1 MSNRDQT
8 GGRERGNRSHER
20 LPAFGAI
27 AVSAAGASAPRGDAW
42 LRRRLRRA
50 ASLPAGLMLRG

>member
-27 AVSAAGASAPRGDAW
+27 AVSAAGASAPRGTPGSEGASAEQ
-42 LRRRLRRA
+42 RLCLQG
-50 ASLPAGLMLRG
+50 SC

>member
-27 AVSAAGASAPRGDAW
+27 AVSAAGASAPRGTPSSEGASAEQ
-42 LRRRLRRA
+42 RLCLQG
-50 ASLPAGLMLRG
+50 SC